1 MRAIV
6 KNVPV
11 WDRKTQARVMVDV
24 DLEVDVYDVARRL
37 AQRAYEN
44 KSGRSAALENGVIVT
59 RRPPAKEVA

>member
-1 MRAIV
+1 MRTIV

-11 WDRKTQARVMVDV
+11 WDRKRGGSVMIDV

-44 KSGRSAALENGVIVT
+44 KSGKSAALHNGVTVT
-59 RRPPAKEVA
+59 KRRVA